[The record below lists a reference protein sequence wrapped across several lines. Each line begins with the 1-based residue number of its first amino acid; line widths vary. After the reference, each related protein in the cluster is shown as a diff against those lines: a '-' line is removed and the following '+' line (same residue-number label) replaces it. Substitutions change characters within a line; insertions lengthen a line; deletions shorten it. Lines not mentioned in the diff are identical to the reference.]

1 MLFEFFR
8 IVSNTYFLINAI
20 LQCMEFSPLTP
31 ISMGGPLVVVL
42 FAWMARQTL
51 EDVVSVL
58 LPLLPLLL
66 PLLFCAALSIS
77 TPPDSEAAFA
87 PSTPAC
93 TRFLAA
99 LETCGC
105 HVAALSMPPQWSP

>member
-51 EDVVSVL
+51 EDVVRML
-58 LPLLPLLL
+58 LPHSSSSPLLTHR
-66 PLLFCAALSIS
+66 SICS
-77 TPPDSEAAFA
+77 ATFA
-87 PSTPAC
+87 THASPHIQCLASKSVARK
-93 TRFLAA
+93 RF
-99 LETCGC
+99 
-105 HVAALSMPPQWSP
+105 H